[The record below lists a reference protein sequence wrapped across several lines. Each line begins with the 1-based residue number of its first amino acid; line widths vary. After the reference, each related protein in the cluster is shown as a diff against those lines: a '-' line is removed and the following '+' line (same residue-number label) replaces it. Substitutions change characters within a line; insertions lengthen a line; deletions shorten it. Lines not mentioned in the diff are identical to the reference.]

1 MKKIITVLAALA
13 VTTVSAFAGP
23 AISVGGGVGG
33 AVNQQEKILVED
45 FTWKSGGFE
54 SGSTTSIVVTPVISV
69 KGDFQWEK
77 IGFAVDFDFNMVSK
91 NNWDCGYENDETIYV
106 NPYINLN
113 AGDFNFNIGPLVGMR
128 FTQAVINDSDSNYYT
143 FVLFGG
149 SVNCNYNI
157 TEKLKAYIELPFIS
171 NNMLVNATEKRGDH
185 TDHPGLMYYKANLEV
200 VPKFGLMFTF

>member
-77 IGFAVDFDFNMVSK
+77 IGFAVD
-91 NNWDCGYENDETIYV
+91 
-106 NPYINLN
+106 
-113 AGDFNFNIGPLVGMR
+113 
-128 FTQAVINDSDSNYYT
+128 
-143 FVLFGG
+143 
-149 SVNCNYNI
+149 
-157 TEKLKAYIELPFIS
+157 
-171 NNMLVNATEKRGDH
+171 
-185 TDHPGLMYYKANLEV
+185 
-200 VPKFGLMFTF
+200 